1 MAAVVV
7 LGMGR
12 SEVKILLCIDKPA
25 WSYHQIALALVK
37 HKADADLHSDIL
49 ALKGNIQEFISVE
62 RTYDRVLLFGH
73 QLLDLIPWHKRVD
86 SARWLTGIHSSHAF
100 DHELYTTPDYDLVPP
115 PILLRSLRK
124 FRAVN
129 CVSQRLFNLFG
140 GKGLNLHLT
149 PNGVNTELF
158 KPTLPLSTDGPLRVG
173 FAGTAKGIHDRRKG
187 LREFL
192 IPACQA
198 VGAELVAA
206 VARTESALPPASMPA
221 FHNSYDVFVL
231 PSSSEGFSIALLE
244 ASACGRVVISTRV
257 GGSTEL
263 ITDGVNGFLVDR
275 TVDAIADRLAWI
287 RDHRESAAL
296 MGMRMR
302 ATVEQEWS
310 WEKRA
315 PAWLSFLKA

>member
-1 MAAVVV
+1 
-7 LGMGR
+7 MGR

-37 HKADADLHSDIL
+37 YKADADLHSDIL
-49 ALKGNIQEFISVE
+49 ALKGNIQEFVSVE

-129 CVSQRLFNLFG
+129 CVPLRLFNLFS
-140 GKGLNLHLT
+140 GKGLNLYLT
-149 PNGVNTELF
+149 PNGVDCDIC
-158 KPTLPLSTDGPLRVG
+158 KPTAPLSTDGPLRVG
-173 FAGTAKGIHDRRKG
+173 VAYTPKHDVRKG
-187 LREFL
+187 VSEF
-192 IPACQA
+192 IRPACEK
-198 VGAELVAA
+198 VGAVLVEAK
-206 VARTESALPPASMPA
+206 ARSDQHVSPADMPA
-221 FHNSYDVFVL
+221 FYNGTDCYVCA
-231 PSSSEGFSIALLE
+231 SSSEGFSLAVLE
-244 ASACGRVVISTRV
+244 SAACGRIVISTRV

-275 TVDAIADRLAWI
+275 TVAAIADRLAWI

-296 MGMRMR
+296 MGKQMREHV
-302 ATVEQEWS
+302 VEQWS
-310 WEKRA
+310 WQKRA